1 MLKRIENEE
10 IIDLQIVD
18 ATDVTFTYYVGNY
31 KETSV
36 VFEYHDASSKEF
48 VNILTPE
55 EISRFPIGQ
64 LFCDILVGP
73 DKDTHKLDYWICG
86 DPAYNQLL
94 KLVESQ
100 IPEIKVELHNQIE
113 EMIGEAQSVL
123 DADMDHIEELVGD
136 FDVRASDATYELEE
150 KVNSLDSLIVEKVDL
165 AINNLLEATY

>member
-18 ATDVTFTYYVGNY
+18 ATDVTFTYYVGKY

-36 VFEYHDASSKEF
+36 VFEYHNASSKEF

-64 LFCDILVGP
+64 LYCDILVGS
-73 DKDTHKLDYWICG
+73 DKDTRKLDYWICG
-86 DPAYNQLL
+86 DSAYNQLL
-94 KLVESQ
+94 KLVENQ
-100 IPEIKVELHNQIE
+100 IPEIKVELHNQME
-113 EMIGEAQSVL
+113 EMIEDARTVL
-123 DADMDHIEELVGD
+123 DANMEHIEELTGD
-136 FDVRASDATYELEE
+136 FEVRASDATNQLEE

>member
-18 ATDVTFTYYVGNY
+18 ATDVTFIYYVGKY

-36 VFEYHDASSKEF
+36 VFEYHDAPSKEF

-73 DKDTHKLDYWICG
+73 DKDTRKLDYWICG
-86 DPAYNQLL
+86 DSAYNQLL

-100 IPEIKVELHNQIE
+100 IPEIKVEMHNQME
-113 EMIGEAQSVL
+113 EMIEEARAVL
-123 DADMDHIEELVGD
+123 DTDMENIEELVES
-136 FDVRASDATYELEE
+136 FDVRASEATTELEE
-150 KVNSLDSLIVEKVDL
+150 KVYCLDSLIVEKVDL